1 MLGYVYLL
9 LASFFSVSI
18 LLHNLGRD
26 VFGVYIFL
34 ISFIPLSA
42 VFDFGISN
50 AVVRKFSLPQTT
62 REDKVK
68 TWQTSFAI
76 FTALALILLA
86 SVSVLLLYLTRTMP
100 IFSHLDQNTVNW
112 SILILSI
119 IVFINH
125 LNSHFL
131 TLPQAEQRFDIFN
144 SKTLLVGT
152 ANTIVSAVASGIYP
166 NIAVIFGIQLLF
178 HVFTLIYMVFYGH
191 KFFSGRSFF
200 PYFDRSTGKEIF
212 SFGLKNF
219 VGTLA
224 GQVENQFSNFLLGAM
239 VSAGAI
245 TAFSIPQ
252 SIVAKGAGV
261 VSQFA
266 QVFFPLSS
274 SLLNKDRILKLKSLV
289 IGLQGLIFTGGILAV
304 IATFTIG
311 EAFLTWWL
319 KDLVVVQTAYPVLK
333 ILSFYFVL
341 VSLTP
346 IPTALI
352 QGLNKPQVPSF
363 FGVLTVVLEIAS
375 ALILVPRF
383 GALGVAYSFLFS
395 TIVSVPAFLLVSW
408 MLFTKE
414 ISRLQLNLENQ

>member
-1 MLGYVYLL
+1 MINPPLTAELKIGKIEETKETARKEKIRGFLSAQIIRLSRNEFSNISLNPFMLNF
-9 LASFFSVSI
+9 SFFSVSI

-219 VGTLA
+219 IGTLA

-289 IGLQGLIFTGGILAV
+289 IGLQGLIWGTKTPGLQ
-304 IATFTIG
+304 
-311 EAFLTWWL
+311 WL
-319 KDLVVVQTAYPVLK
+319 
-333 ILSFYFVL
+333 
-341 VSLTP
+341 
-346 IPTALI
+346 
-352 QGLNKPQVPSF
+352 G
-363 FGVLTVVLEIAS
+363 
-375 ALILVPRF
+375 
-383 GALGVAYSFLFS
+383 
-395 TIVSVPAFLLVSW
+395 
-408 MLFTKE
+408 
-414 ISRLQLNLENQ
+414 